1 MTDFFDFFFAQFKDY
16 TPLFLTLELSA
27 IFFGLLSVIYS
38 AKNSI
43 LVYPTG
49 LASTFIF
56 VYILYTAD
64 LYGDLIIN
72 AYYFYMSVYGWFLW
86 SRKDRENHDL
96 LKISSVTAKE
106 NKKCLAI
113 FIVSVIFVALVYHFF
128 DMFNQWWAYV
138 DTFIT
143 GLFFIGMWLLAKR
156 KIENWLYLIAGDI
169 IAIPLF
175 FYKGLI
181 FTGFFY
187 IVLTI
192 IAIFG
197 YLSWKKTLQSE
208 ALLQ

>member
-1 MTDFFDFFFAQFKDY
+1 MPEIFDTLFSQFKGY
-16 TPLFLTLELSA
+16 TPFFLILELTA
-27 IFFGLLSVIYS
+27 IFFGLLSVTYS
-38 AKNSI
+38 AKNNI

-49 LASTFIF
+49 LISTFIF
-56 VYILYTAD
+56 VYILYTAN

-72 AYYFYMSVYGWFLW
+72 AYYFYMSLYGWILW
-86 SRKDRENHDL
+86 SRKDNQNHDL
-96 LKISSVTAKE
+96 LKISKVSVKD
-106 NKKCLAI
+106 NKICLAI
-113 FIVSVIFVALVYHFF
+113 FIVSVIFVSVVYHFF
-128 DMFNQWWAYV
+128 NMFNQWWAYV

-197 YLSWKKTLQSE
+197 YQSWKETLQSKQ
-208 ALLQ
+208 LLQ

>member
-1 MTDFFDFFFAQFKDY
+1 MPEIFDTLFSQFKGY
-16 TPLFLTLELSA
+16 TPFFLILELTA

-38 AKNSI
+38 AKNNI

-49 LASTFIF
+49 LVSTFIF
-56 VYILYTAD
+56 VYILYTAN

-72 AYYFYMSVYGWFLW
+72 AYYFYMSLYGWILW
-86 SRKDRENHDL
+86 SRKDNKNHDL
-96 LKISSVTAKE
+96 LKISKVSVKD
-106 NKKCLAI
+106 NKICLAI
-113 FIVSVIFVALVYHFF
+113 FIVSVIFVSVVYHFF
-128 DMFNQWWAYV
+128 NMFNQWWAYI

-197 YLSWKKTLQSE
+197 YRSWKETLQSKQ
-208 ALLQ
+208 LLQ

>member
-1 MTDFFDFFFAQFKDY
+1 MPEIFDTLFSQFKGY
-16 TPLFLTLELSA
+16 TPFFLILELTA

-38 AKNSI
+38 AKNNI

-49 LASTFIF
+49 LISTFIF
-56 VYILYTAD
+56 VYILYTAN

-72 AYYFYMSVYGWFLW
+72 AYYFYMSLYGWILW
-86 SRKDRENHDL
+86 SRKDNQNHDL
-96 LKISSVTAKE
+96 LKISKVSVKD
-106 NKKCLAI
+106 NKICLAI
-113 FIVSVIFVALVYHFF
+113 FIVSVIFVSVVYHFF
-128 DMFNQWWAYV
+128 NMFNQWWAYV

-197 YLSWKKTLQSE
+197 YRSWKETLQSKQ
-208 ALLQ
+208 LLQ